1 MTLTELSIK
10 RPSFIIVLFTI
21 LIGGG
26 LISYN
31 LLSYELLPDF
41 SPPILTVTT
50 TYPGASPATV
60 ESQVSKPLED
70 ALSGLENIS
79 EVTAFSLDNASVM
92 MLEFKASADM
102 EEVLQDAQRKV
113 NNVLN
118 KLPEGSQTPVIA
130 KIEPNAAP
138 VLQVSA
144 VAKNMEDRDFMELM
158 DEQLLP
164 QIKQTKGVAAVQV
177 IGGEKREFRVNVD
190 KEKMKL
196 YGLSLAGINQVIA
209 SSNVEFPTGK
219 LKSESEQM
227 TVRLAGKFKT
237 VEDLQNLIVSSTG
250 TSTIRL
256 GDVAEV
262 VDGSQ
267 DQITVSRFNG
277 QNGIGLRI
285 QKQSDAN
292 AVDMA
297 KATKDRFKEIEE
309 KYKKEGLKFTVATD
323 TSVPTLESVNA
334 VIHDL
339 ELAVLLVAAVMFL
352 FLHSMRNAIIV
363 LVSIPASLISTFIV
377 MYLLGY
383 TLNLMTLLAMSLVIG
398 ILVDDSIVV
407 LENIYRHLQ
416 MGKKRRKA
424 ALDGRNEIGFTA
436 LAITLV
442 DVVVFSPVIF
452 IEGTISD
459 ILKQFSVVVVVSTLM
474 SLLVCFTLTPW
485 LASRL
490 AKEVKLKK
498 SNPFQAF
505 LMWFER
511 RVTIFTDQYVKLVGW
526 SLRHKIIMGLGVV
539 VIFFASMATMGL
551 GIVGQE
557 FVAQGDQGKF
567 MIKLKYDKST
577 TFEENNATTLEI
589 EQMIMAQKDVVD
601 IVFSNVGGP
610 SSGMG
615 AASFGA
621 ENKSEITVKM
631 KHDMQK
637 TYPTI
642 KYMNEIRKKIEDKYS
657 GVEVKALNIG
667 MVESE
672 EAPIE
677 IFLSSDDQEL
687 LMKEA
692 RRLKTAILAIKG
704 AKDPTISTDDVTPEV
719 RIELDREKMGQ
730 LGLPIAIVGMQL
742 QNALTGNDDAQFD
755 DKGQE
760 YDIRVMMDKFDR
772 KNADDINSMTFTT
785 NDGKQV
791 RLNEFAAVTV
801 ENGNG
806 SLERKNRISNTTIR
820 SYVLGTASGTV
831 SAEIE
836 KYLEKKPLDEN
847 IRMLW
852 GGEVKRQKES
862 MGALGTAMGIG
873 LILVYLIMV
882 ALYDN
887 FVYPFV
893 VLFSILV
900 SLIGAILALNLTSSS
915 MGIFT
920 MLGMLMLLGLVA
932 KNAILI
938 VDFTNHLKEEGRS
951 TYTALLE
958 SVRERM
964 RPILM
969 TTIAMV
975 VGMIP
980 IATAT
985 GSGAEWK
992 NGLAWIL
999 IGGLTSS
1006 MFLTIIVVPI
1016 MYYSID
1022 RIKDKLGIRKKAKK
1036 RKKFKKEDELVVIPN
1051 EL

>member
-10 RPSFIIVLFTI
+10 RPSFIIVIFTI

-31 LLSYELLPDF
+31 QLSYELLPDF
-41 SPPILTVTT
+41 SPPLLTVTT

-60 ESQVSKPLED
+60 ETQVSKPLED
-70 ALSGLENIS
+70 ALSGLENIN
-79 EVTAFSLDNASVM
+79 EVTAFSLDNASLM
-92 MLEFKASADM
+92 LLEFKASADIDKSL
-102 EEVLQDAQRKV
+102 EDAQRKI

-118 KLPEGSQTPVIA
+118 NLPEGAQTPVVA
-130 KIEPNAAP
+130 KIEPNASP

-144 VAKNMEDRDFMELM
+144 VASNMDERSLMELM
-158 DEQLLP
+158 DDQILP
-164 QIKQTKGVAAVQV
+164 QINQTKGVAEVQV
-177 IGGEKREFRVNVD
+177 IGGERRSFRINVD
-190 KEKMKL
+190 KDKL
-196 YGLSLAGINQVIA
+196 KRYGLTLTNVNQAIA

-219 LKSESEQM
+219 VKGEGDQM
-227 TVRLAGKFKT
+227 TVRLAGKYSKISDI
-237 VEDLQNLIVSSTG
+237 ENLILFSKGISSVK
-250 TSTIRL
+250 L
-256 GDVAEV
+256 KDVAEIL
-262 VDGSQ
+262 DAT
-267 DQITVSRFNG
+267 DDHLAVSRLNG
-277 QNGIGLRI
+277 VNGIGLRI
-285 QKQSDAN
+285 KKQSDAN
-292 AVDMA
+292 AVDMSV
-297 KATKDRFKEIEE
+297 ATKERFKVLEE

-323 TSVPTLESVNA
+323 TSRPTVESVNA

-339 ELAVLLVAAVMFL
+339 ELAVLLVAAVMLL
-352 FLHSMRNAIIV
+352 FLHSIRNAFIV
-363 LVSIPASLISTFIV
+363 LVSIPASLIATFIA

-416 MGKKRRKA
+416 MGKKRRQA

-442 DVVVFSPVIF
+442 DVVVFSPVVF

-459 ILKQFSVVVVVSTLM
+459 ILHQFSIVVVVSTLM
-474 SLLVCFTLTPW
+474 SLFVCFTLTPW
-485 LASRL
+485 LASRF
-490 AKEVKLKK
+490 AKEVTLNPK
-498 SNPFQAF
+498 NPFQAF
-505 LMWFER
+505 LLWFER
-511 RVTIFTDQYVKLVGW
+511 RVTIFTNQYVKLVAW
-526 SLRHKIIMGLGVV
+526 SLKHKLIMAGVIIGLFV
-539 VIFFASMATMGL
+539 ASFATMGL

-567 MIKLKYDKST
+567 MVKLKYDKST
-577 TFEENNATTLEI
+577 TFEENNAITLEI
-589 EQMIMAQKDVVD
+589 EQFLLAQKDV
-601 IVFSNVGGP
+601 IETVFANVGGP

-615 AASFGA
+615 ATSFGS
-621 ENKSEITVKM
+621 ENRSEITVKM
-631 KHDMQK
+631 KTGMQK
-637 TYPTI
+637 RFPTI
-642 KYMNEIRKKIEDKYS
+642 KYMDEISKRIKSKHA
-657 GVEVKALNIG
+657 GVEVKALNMG

-677 IFLSSDDQEL
+677 MFLSSDDNEL
-687 LMKEA
+687 LIKEA
-692 RRLKTAILAIKG
+692 RRLKIQLLKIKG
-704 AKDPTISTDDVTPEV
+704 AKDPAISTDDVTPEV

-730 LGLPIAIVGMQL
+730 LGLPIAVVGMQL
-742 QNALTGNDDAQFD
+742 QNALTGNDDSQFD
-755 DKGQE
+755 EKGHE
-760 YDIRVMMDKFDR
+760 YDIRVMVDAFDR
-772 KNADDINSMTFTT
+772 KNVEDIKNMTFNTS
-785 NDGKQV
+785 DGKQV
-791 RLNEFAAVTV
+791 ELGEFAEVSV

-806 SLERKNRISNTTIR
+806 TLERKNRIPNTTLR
-820 SYVLGTASGTV
+820 CWVLGTAAGNV
-831 SAEIE
+831 SAEID
-836 KYLEKKPLDEN
+836 KYLEKNPLDKN
-847 IRMLW
+847 VRLTW
-852 GGEVKRQKES
+852 GGEIKRQKES
-862 MGALGTAMGIG
+862 MGALGMAMGIG

-900 SLIGAILALNLTSSS
+900 SLIGAILALALSSS
-915 MGIFT
+915 NMGIFT

-938 VDFTNHLKEEGRS
+938 VDFTNHLKKKGMS
-951 TYTALLE
+951 TYNALLE
-958 SVRERM
+958 SVQERM

-1006 MFLTIIVVPI
+1006 MFLTIIVVPM
-1016 MYYSID
+1016 MYYTVD
-1022 RIKDKLGIRKKAKK
+1022 RIQDKFRARTKKLV
-1036 RKKFKKEDELVVIPN
+1036 EDLED
-1051 EL
+1051 

>member
-10 RPSFIIVLFTI
+10 RPSFIIVIFTI

-31 LLSYELLPDF
+31 QLSYELLPDF
-41 SPPILTVTT
+41 SPPILTITT

-70 ALSGLENIS
+70 ALSGLENIN
-79 EVTAFSLDNASVM
+79 EVTAFSLDNASVLL
-92 MLEFKASADM
+92 LEFKASANIDKSL
-102 EEVLQDAQRKV
+102 EDAQRKV
-113 NNVLN
+113 NNILN

-130 KIEPNAAP
+130 KIEPNATP

-144 VAKNMEDRDFMELM
+144 IATNMDDRDFMELM
-158 DEQLLP
+158 DDQILP
-164 QIKQTKGVAAVQV
+164 LIKQTKGVAEVQV
-177 IGGEKREFRVNVD
+177 IGGERRAFRVNVD
-190 KEKMKL
+190 KDKMKR
-196 YGLSLAGINQVIA
+196 YGLSFAAINQAIA

-219 LKSESEQM
+219 LKSDEEQM
-227 TVRLAGKFKT
+227 TVRLAGKFQTIKDL
-237 VEDLQNLIVSSTG
+237 EDLVLISRG
-250 TSTIRL
+250 TSTVKL
-256 GDVAEV
+256 SDVAEV
-262 VDGSQ
+262 VDGIE

-277 QNGIGLRI
+277 VNGVGLRI
-285 QKQSDAN
+285 KKQSDAN
-292 AVDMA
+292 AVDMS

-309 KYKKEGLKFTVATD
+309 KYKKEGLKFTIATD
-323 TSVPTLESVNA
+323 TSIPTIESVDA

-339 ELAVLLVAAVMFL
+339 ELAVILVAAVMLL
-352 FLHSMRNAIIV
+352 FLHSLRNAFIV
-363 LVSIPASLISTFIV
+363 LVAIPASLISTFV
-377 MYLLGY
+377 AMYLLGY

-416 MGKKRRKA
+416 MGKNRRQA

-442 DVVVFSPVIF
+442 DVVVFSPVVF

-459 ILKQFSVVVVVSTLM
+459 ILHQFSIVVVVSTLM
-474 SLLVCFTLTPW
+474 SLFVCFTLTPW
-485 LASRL
+485 LASRF
-490 AKEVKLKK
+490 AKEIKLNPK
-498 SNPFQAF
+498 NPFQAV
-505 LMWFER
+505 LLWFER
-511 RVTIFTDQYVKLVGW
+511 RITIFTEQYVKLVGW
-526 SLRHKIIMGLGVV
+526 SLRHKLIMGGVIIA
-539 VIFFASMATMGL
+539 IFIGSFATMGL

-567 MIKLKYDKST
+567 MVKLKYDKST
-577 TFEENNATTLEI
+577 TFEENNAITLEI
-589 EQMIMAQKDVVD
+589 EKMILAQKEVVD

-631 KHDMQK
+631 KPGMQK

-642 KYMNEIRKKIEDKYS
+642 KYMNAIREKIEDKYP
-657 GVEVKALNIG
+657 GIEVKTMNMG

-677 IFLSSDDQEL
+677 IFLSSDDSEL

-692 RRLKTAILAIKG
+692 RRLKAAILDMKG

-719 RIELDREKMGQ
+719 RIELDRNKMGQ
-730 LGLPIAIVGMQL
+730 LGLPIAVIGMQL
-742 QNALTGNDDAQFD
+742 QNALTGNDDSQFD
-755 DKGQE
+755 VKGEE
-760 YDIRVMMDKFDR
+760 YDIRIMMDKFDR
-772 KNADDINSMTFTT
+772 KNVDDIKSLTFTA

-791 RLNEFAAVTV
+791 LLSEFAEVSV

-820 SYVLGTASGTV
+820 SYVLGTAAGNV
-831 SAEIE
+831 SAQIE
-836 KYLEKKPLDEN
+836 DYLEENPLDPN

-900 SLIGAILALNLTSSS
+900 SLVGAILALNLSSS
-915 MGIFT
+915 NMGIFT

-938 VDFTNHLKEEGRS
+938 VDFTNHLKEKG
-951 TYTALLE
+951 YNVYDALLE
-958 SVRERM
+958 AVSERM

-1006 MFLTIIVVPI
+1006 MFLTIIVVPM
-1016 MYYSID
+1016 MYYVVDKIID
-1022 RIKDKLGIRKKAKK
+1022 KVNNFRNKGKQI
-1036 RKKFKKEDELVVIPN
+1036 EEEPELIV
-1051 EL
+1051 

>member
-10 RPSFIIVLFTI
+10 RPSFIIVIFTI

-26 LISYN
+26 LLTYN
-31 LLSYELLPDF
+31 QLSYELLPDF
-41 SPPILTVTT
+41 SPPLFTVTT
-50 TYPGASPATV
+50 TYPGASPSTV

-79 EVTAFSLDNASVM
+79 EVTSFSLDNASLV
-92 MLEFKASADM
+92 LVEFKASADIDKAI
-102 EEVLQDAQRKV
+102 EDAQRKL
-113 NNVLN
+113 NNVSN
-118 KLPEGSQTPVIA
+118 SLPDGTGNPVIA
-130 KIEPNAAP
+130 KIEPNASP

-144 VAKNMEDRDFMELM
+144 VASKMDDRDFMQLM
-158 DEQLLP
+158 DDQILP
-164 QIKQTKGVAAVQV
+164 QIKQTKGVAEIQV
-177 IGGEKREFRVNVD
+177 IGGERREIRVNVD
-190 KEKMKL
+190 KDKMKS
-196 YGLSLAGINQVIA
+196 YGLSLSAINQAIS

-219 LKSESEQM
+219 VKDASEQI
-227 TVRLAGKFKT
+227 TVRLAGKFQNVRDIK
-237 VEDLQNLIVSSTG
+237 NLIIYSSG
-250 TSTIRL
+250 TSVIRL
-256 GDVAEV
+256 SDVAEV
-262 VDGSQ
+262 IDAAADAS
-267 DQITVSRFNG
+267 TVSRLNG

-285 QKQSDAN
+285 KKQSDAN

-297 KATKDRFKEIEE
+297 KATKEQFKNIEK
-309 KYKKEGLKFTVATD
+309 KYAKEGIKFIVATD
-323 TSVPTLESVNA
+323 TSIPTIESVDA

-339 ELAVLLVAAVMFL
+339 ELAVLLVAAVMLL
-352 FLHSMRNAIIV
+352 FLHSLRNAFIV
-363 LVSIPASLISTFIV
+363 LISIPASLISTFV
-377 MYLLGY
+377 AMYLFGY

-416 MGKKRRKA
+416 MGKERRKA

-442 DVVVFSPVIF
+442 DVVVFSPVVF

-459 ILKQFSVVVVVSTLM
+459 ILHQFSIVVVVSTLM
-474 SLLVCFTLTPW
+474 SLFVCFTLTPW
-485 LASRL
+485 LASRF
-490 AKEVKLKK
+490 AKEIKLDPKK
-498 SNPFQAF
+498 PFQAF
-505 LMWFER
+505 LLWFER
-511 RVTIFTDQYVKLVGW
+511 RVSIFTEQYVKLVGW
-526 SLRHKIIMGLGVV
+526 SLRHKIIAGLTIIG
-539 VIFFASMATMGL
+539 IFIASMSTMGL

-577 TFEENNATTLEI
+577 TFEENNATTLQI
-589 EQMIMAQKDVVD
+589 EQMILAQKDVVD
-601 IVFSNVGGP
+601 IVFANVGGP

-615 AASFGA
+615 AASFGS
-621 ENKSEITVKM
+621 ENKSELTVKM
-631 KHDMQK
+631 IAGMQK
-637 TYPTI
+637 KYPTI
-642 KYMNEIRKKIEDKYS
+642 QYMNKIREKIENEFP

-677 IFLSSDDQEL
+677 IFLSSDDPEL

-692 RRLKTAILAIKG
+692 RRLKTAILSMKG

-730 LGLPIAIVGMQL
+730 LGLPIAVIGMQL
-742 QNALTGNDDAQFD
+742 QNALTGNDDVQYD
-755 DKGQE
+755 EKGQE
-760 YDIRVMMDKFDR
+760 YSIRVMMDKFDR
-772 KNADDINSMTFTT
+772 KNVDDVKSMTFST
-785 NDGKQV
+785 NDGRQI
-791 RLNEFAAVTV
+791 RLSEFADVTV

-820 SYVLGTASGTV
+820 SYVLGTAAGNV

-836 KYLEKKPLDEN
+836 KYLKKKPLDKN
-847 IRMLW
+847 VRMLW
-852 GGEVKRQKES
+852 GGEIKRQKES

-900 SLIGAILALNLTSSS
+900 SLVGAILALTLTSSN

-938 VDFTNHLKEEGRS
+938 VDFTNHLKSEGTS
-951 TYTALLE
+951 TYNALLE
-958 SVRERM
+958 AVRERM

-975 VGMIP
+975 IGMIP

-999 IGGLTSS
+999 IGGLSSS
-1006 MFLTIIVVPI
+1006 MFLTIIVVPM
-1016 MYYSID
+1016 MYYVVD
-1022 RIKDKLGIRKKAKK
+1022 RIQAKFSRKK
-1036 RKKFKKEDELVVIPN
+1036 REELGFEGSPN
-1051 EL
+1051 

>member
-10 RPSFIIVLFTI
+10 RPSFIIVIFTI

-31 LLSYELLPDF
+31 QLSYELLPDF

-50 TYPGASPATV
+50 MYPGASPATV
-60 ESQVSKPLED
+60 ETQVAKPLED

-79 EVTAFSLDNASVM
+79 EVTTFSLDNASIV
-92 MLEFKASADM
+92 MLEFKASADIDM
-102 EEVLQDAQRKV
+102 ALEDAQRKI
-113 NNVLN
+113 NNILN
-118 KLPEGSQTPVIA
+118 DLPEGAKTPSIA
-130 KIEPNAAP
+130 KIEPNASP

-144 VAKNMEDRDFMELM
+144 IASKMDERDFMELM
-158 DEQLLP
+158 DKQLLP
-164 QIKQTKGVAAVQV
+164 QIKQTKGVAEVQV
-177 IGGEKREFRVNVD
+177 IGGEKRAFRVDVD
-190 KEKMKL
+190 KDKLKM
-196 YGLSLAGINQVIA
+196 YGLSLAQVNQIVA
-209 SSNVEFPTGK
+209 AANVEFPTGK
-219 LKSESEQM
+219 LKNETEQM
-227 TVRLAGKFKT
+227 TVRLAGKFQT
-237 VEDLQNLIVSSTG
+237 VADLKNLIVYTDG
-250 TSTIRL
+250 TSSVRL
-256 GDVAEV
+256 GDVADV
-262 VDGSQ
+262 TDGSE
-267 DQITVSRFNG
+267 DVVTVSRYNG
-277 QNGIGLRI
+277 INGIGLRI
-285 QKQSDAN
+285 KKQSDAN

-297 KATKDRFKEIEE
+297 NLTKQKFKEIEE
-309 KYKKEGLKFTVATD
+309 KYKEQGVKFTVATD
-323 TSVPTLESVNA
+323 TSLPTIESVDA
-334 VIHDL
+334 VLHDL
-339 ELAVLLVAAVMFL
+339 ELAVLLVAAVMML
-352 FLHSMRNAIIV
+352 FLHSLRNAMIV
-363 LVSIPASLISTFIV
+363 LIAIPASLISTFIA
-377 MYLLGY
+377 MYMLGY

-416 MGKKRRKA
+416 MGKGRRKA

-442 DVVVFSPVIF
+442 DVVVFSPVVF

-459 ILKQFSVVVVVSTLM
+459 ILRQFSVVVVVSTLM

-490 AKEVKLKK
+490 AKEVKLNRK
-498 SNPFQAF
+498 NPFQRF
-505 LMWFER
+505 LMAFESM
-511 RVTIFTDQYVKLVGW
+511 IKSFTDGYVKLVAW
-526 SLRHKIIMGLGVV
+526 SLKHKIIMGLGVI

-577 TFEENNATTLEI
+577 TFEENNTTTLEI
-589 EQMIMAQKDVVD
+589 EQMILAQKEVVD
-601 IVFSNVGGP
+601 IVFANVGGP

-615 AASFGA
+615 AAAFGQ

-631 KHDMQK
+631 KKDMQK
-637 TYPTI
+637 KYPTLN
-642 KYMNEIRKKIEDKYS
+642 YMNEIRKKIQDKYP
-657 GVEVKALNIG
+657 GVEVKALNMG
-667 MVESE
+667 MVDSE

-677 IFLSSDDQEL
+677 IFLSSDDSDL

-692 RRLKTAILAIKG
+692 RRLKNKILSIPG
-704 AKDPTISTDDVTPEV
+704 AKDPSISTDEFSPEV
-719 RIELDREKMGQ
+719 RIELNREKMGQ
-730 LGLPIAIVGMQL
+730 LGLPIANVGMQL
-742 QNALTGNDDAQFD
+742 QNGLTGNDDARFD
-755 DKGQE
+755 VKGEE
-760 YDIRVMMDKFDR
+760 YDIRIMLDKYDR
-772 KNADDINSMTFTT
+772 SNVDNINEMTFFT

-791 RLNEFAAVTV
+791 RLSEFADVSI
-801 ENGNG
+801 ENGYG
-806 SLERKNRISNTTIR
+806 QLERKNRISNTTLR
-820 SYVLGTASGTV
+820 SYVLGTAAGTV
-831 SAEIE
+831 ADSITN
-836 KYLEKKPLDEN
+836 YLKKAPLDKN
-847 IRMLW
+847 VRMLW

-893 VLFSILV
+893 VLFSIFV
-900 SLIGAILALNLTSSS
+900 SLIGAILALNLTSSN

-938 VDFTNHLKEEGRS
+938 VDFTNHLKAEGRS
-951 TYTALLE
+951 TYNALLE
-958 SVRERM
+958 AVRERM

-975 VGMIP
+975 IGMIP

-1016 MYYSID
+1016 MYYMVD
-1022 RIKDKLGIRKKAKK
+1022 RLQVKLTRKKINL
-1036 RKKFKKEDELVVIPN
+1036 EGDDEATVHGVI
-1051 EL
+1051 

>member
-10 RPSFIIVLFTI
+10 RPSFIIVIFTI

-31 LLSYELLPDF
+31 QLSYELLPDF

-50 TYPGASPATV
+50 LYPGASPATV
-60 ESQVSKPLED
+60 ETQVAKPLED

-79 EVTAFSLDNASVM
+79 EVTTFSMDNASIV
-92 MLEFKASADM
+92 MLEFKAAADIDVAL
-102 EEVLQDAQRKV
+102 EDAQRKV
-113 NNVLN
+113 NTILN
-118 KLPEGSQTPVIA
+118 DLPEGAKSPTIA

-144 VAKNMEDRDFMELM
+144 IAKNMDDREFMELM
-158 DEQLLP
+158 DKQLLP
-164 QIKQTKGVAAVQV
+164 QIKQTKGVAEVQV
-177 IGGEKREFRVNVD
+177 IGGEKRAFRVDVD
-190 KEKMKL
+190 KDRLKM
-196 YGLSLAGINQVIA
+196 YGLTLGQVNQIVA
-209 SSNVEFPTGK
+209 AANVEFPTGK
-219 LKSESEQM
+219 LKNETEQM
-227 TVRLAGKFKT
+227 TVRLAGKFQT
-237 VEDLQNLIVSSTG
+237 VDDLKNLIIYTDG
-250 TSTIRL
+250 TSSVRL
-256 GDVAEV
+256 GDVADV
-262 VDGSQ
+262 TDGSE
-267 DQITVSRFNG
+267 DVVTVSRFNG
-277 QNGIGLRI
+277 LNGIGLRI
-285 QKQSDAN
+285 KKQSDAN

-297 KATKDRFKEIEE
+297 NLTKQKFKEIEE
-309 KYKKEGLKFTVATD
+309 KYKEEGIKFTVATD
-323 TSVPTLESVNA
+323 TSLPTIESVDA
-334 VIHDL
+334 VLHDL
-339 ELAVLLVAAVMFL
+339 ELAVLLVAAVMML
-352 FLHSMRNAIIV
+352 FLHSFRNALIV
-363 LVSIPASLISTFIV
+363 LIAIPASLISTFIA
-377 MYLLGY
+377 MYMLGY

-416 MGKKRRKA
+416 MGKGRRKA

-442 DVVVFSPVIF
+442 DVVVFSPVVF

-459 ILKQFSVVVVVSTLM
+459 ILRQFSVVVVVSTLM

-490 AKEVKLKK
+490 AKEVKLNPK
-498 SNPFQAF
+498 NPFQLF
-505 LMWFER
+505 LIWFENM
-511 RVTIFTDQYVKLVGW
+511 IKSFTEGYVKLVAW
-526 SLRHKIIMGLGVV
+526 SLRHKIIMGLGII

-589 EQMIMAQKDVVD
+589 EQMILAQKDVID
-601 IVFSNVGGP
+601 IVFANVGGP

-615 AASFGA
+615 AASFGQ
-621 ENKSEITVKM
+621 ENRSEITVKM
-631 KHDMQK
+631 KKDMQK
-637 TYPTI
+637 KYPTLN
-642 KYMNEIRKKIEDKYS
+642 YMSEIRKKIQDKYP
-657 GVEVKALNIG
+657 GVEVKALNMG
-667 MVESE
+667 MVDSE

-677 IFLSSDDQEL
+677 IFLSSDDSDL

-692 RRLKTAILAIKG
+692 KRLKKHILTIPG
-704 AKDPTISTDDVTPEV
+704 AKDPSISTDEFSPEV
-719 RIELDREKMGQ
+719 RIDLDREKMGQ
-730 LGLPIAIVGMQL
+730 LGLPIASVGMQL
-742 QNALTGNDDAQFD
+742 QNGLTGNDDARFD
-755 DKGQE
+755 VKGEE
-760 YDIRVMMDKFDR
+760 YDIRIMLDKYDR
-772 KNADDINSMTFTT
+772 SNVDNIKDMTFVT

-791 RLNEFAAVTV
+791 RLSEFADVSI
-801 ENGNG
+801 ENGYG
-806 SLERKNRISNTTIR
+806 QLERKNRISNTTLR

-831 SAEIE
+831 ADSITA
-836 KYLEKKPLDEN
+836 YLKKEPLDKN
-847 IRMLW
+847 VRMLW

-862 MGALGTAMGIG
+862 MGALGMAMGIG

-900 SLIGAILALNLTSSS
+900 SLIGAILALNLTQSN

-938 VDFTNHLKEEGRS
+938 VDFTNHLKSEGRS
-951 TYTALLE
+951 TYSALLE
-958 SVRERM
+958 AVRERM

-975 VGMIP
+975 IGMIP

-1016 MYYSID
+1016 MYYVVD
-1022 RIKDKLGIRKKAKK
+1022 RLQVKLTRKKINLEG
-1036 RKKFKKEDELVVIPN
+1036 EDEATVHGVI
-1051 EL
+1051 

>member
-10 RPSFIIVLFTI
+10 RPSFIIVIFTI
-21 LIGGG
+21 LVGGG
-26 LISYN
+26 LLCYN
-31 LLSYELLPDF
+31 QLSVELLPDF
-41 SPPILTVTT
+41 SPPLITVTT

-79 EVTAFSLDNASVM
+79 EVTSFSLDNASILL
-92 MLEFKASADM
+92 LEFKESADIDK
-102 EEVLQDAQRKV
+102 VLEDAQRKV
-113 NNVLN
+113 NNIRN
-118 KLPEGSQTPVIA
+118 NLPEGAQTPVLS
-130 KIEPNAAP
+130 KIEPNASP

-144 VAKNMEDRDFMELM
+144 VSKNLDDRTFMELM
-158 DEQLLP
+158 DDQIIP
-164 QIKQTKGVAAVQV
+164 QIKQIKGVGDVQV

-190 KEKMKL
+190 TEKMRL
-196 YGLSLAGINQVIA
+196 YGLSLGAINQAIRA
-209 SSNVEFPTGK
+209 ANAEFPTGK
-219 LKSESEQM
+219 VKDESEQM
-227 TVRLAGKFKT
+227 TVRFSGKFKK
-237 VEDLQNLIVSSTG
+237 VEDLQNLILANNG

-256 GDVAEV
+256 SDVASV
-262 VDGSQ
+262 TDASK
-267 DQITVSRFNG
+267 DQITISRLNG
-277 QNGIGLRI
+277 LNGVGLRI
-285 QKQSDAN
+285 KKQSDAN

-297 KATKDRFKEIEE
+297 KATKERFKEIEK
-309 KYKKEGLKFTVATD
+309 KYKKEGITFTVATD
-323 TSVPTLESVNA
+323 TSIPTIDSVDA

-339 ELAVLLVAAVMFL
+339 ELAVLLVAAVMLL
-352 FLHSMRNAIIV
+352 FLHSLRNAFIV
-363 LVSIPASLISTFIV
+363 LISIPASLISTFV
-377 MYLLGY
+377 AMYLLGY

-416 MGKKRRKA
+416 MGKKRRQA

-442 DVVVFSPVIF
+442 DVVVFSPVVF

-459 ILKQFSVVVVVSTLM
+459 ILHQFSIVVVVSTLM
-474 SLLVCFTLTPW
+474 SLFVCFTLTPW
-485 LASRL
+485 LASRF
-490 AKEVKLKK
+490 AKEVELNPKK
-498 SNPFQAF
+498 PFQAF
-505 LMWFER
+505 LLWFER
-511 RVTIFTDQYVKLVGW
+511 RITIFTEQYVKLVGW
-526 SLRHKIIMGLGVV
+526 SLRHKLIMGL
-539 VIFFASMATMGL
+539 VIFGIFVASMATMGL

-557 FVAQGDQGKF
+557 FVAPGDHGKF

-589 EQMIMAQKDVVD
+589 EQMILAQKDVVD
-601 IVFSNVGGP
+601 IVFANVGGP

-615 AASFGA
+615 AASFGS
-621 ENKSEITVKM
+621 ENRSELTVKM
-631 KHDMQK
+631 KPGMQK

-642 KYMNEIRKKIEDKYS
+642 QYMNEIRKRIEDKYP
-657 GVEVKALNIG
+657 GIEVKALNIG

-677 IFLSSDDQEL
+677 IFLSSDDPEL
-687 LMKEA
+687 LLSEA
-692 RRLKTAILAIKG
+692 RRLRAAILEVDG
-704 AKDPTISTDDVTPEV
+704 AKDPTISTDDVTPEI
-719 RIELDREKMGQ
+719 RIDLDREKMGQ
-730 LGLPIAIVGMQL
+730 MGLPIAVVGMQL

-755 DKGQE
+755 EKGQE
-760 YDIRVMMDKFDR
+760 YDIRVMTDKFDR
-772 KNADDINSMTFTT
+772 KNVEDIRKMTFTT

-791 RLNEFAAVTV
+791 ALSQFASISV

-820 SYVLGTASGTV
+820 CYVLGTASGNV
-831 SAEIE
+831 SAAIE
-836 KYLEKKPLDEN
+836 KYLEKEPLDKN

-852 GGEVKRQKES
+852 GGEIKRQKES

-887 FVYPFV
+887 YVYPFV
-893 VLFSILV
+893 VLFSIFV
-900 SLIGAILALNLTSSS
+900 SLVGAILALNLSSSS

-938 VDFTNHLKEEGRS
+938 VDFTNHLKAEGKS
-951 TYTALLE
+951 TYMALLE

-969 TTIAMV
+969 TTIAMII
-975 VGMIP
+975 GMIP
-980 IATAT
+980 IATGT

-992 NGLAWIL
+992 NGLAWVL

-1006 MFLTIIVVPI
+1006 MFLTIIVVPM
-1016 MYYSID
+1016 MYYMVD
-1022 RIKDKLGIRKKAKK
+1022 RVKDRFGKKKVK
-1036 RKKFKKEDELVVIPN
+1036 DDESFEETEIASV
-1051 EL
+1051 

>member
-10 RPSFIIVLFTI
+10 RPSFIIVIFTI

-31 LLSYELLPDF
+31 QLSYELLPDF

-92 MLEFKASADM
+92 LLEFKASANIDK
-102 EEVLQDAQRKV
+102 VLEDAQRKV
-113 NNVLN
+113 NNMQN
-118 KLPEGSQTPVIA
+118 ALPEGAQTPVLA
-130 KIEPNAAP
+130 KIEPNASP

-144 VAKNMEDRDFMELM
+144 VAKNMSDRDFMELL
-158 DEQLLP
+158 DDQILP
-164 QIKQTKGVAAVQV
+164 QIKQTKGVAEVQV
-177 IGGEKREFRVNVD
+177 IGGEKRELRVNVD
-190 KEKMKL
+190 KDKMKL
-196 YGLSLAGINQVIA
+196 YGLSMAAINQAIA
-209 SSNVEFPTGK
+209 AANVEFPTGK
-219 LKSESEQM
+219 LKSTEEQM
-227 TVRLAGKFKT
+227 TVRLAGKYKSVT
-237 VEDLQNLIVSSTG
+237 DLENLILTTNGSSP
-250 TSTIRL
+250 IRL
-256 GDVAEV
+256 GDVADV
-262 VDGSQ
+262 VDGSK

-277 QNGIGLRI
+277 ENGVGLRI
-285 QKQSDAN
+285 KKQSDAN
-292 AVDMA
+292 AVDMS
-297 KATKDRFKEIEE
+297 KATKKRFKEIEE
-309 KYKKEGLKFTVATD
+309 KYAAEGVHFTIATD
-323 TSVPTLESVNA
+323 TSIPTIESVDA

-339 ELAVLLVAAVMFL
+339 ELAVLLVALVMML
-352 FLHSMRNAIIV
+352 FLHSLRNAFIV
-363 LVSIPASLISTFIV
+363 LISIPASLISTFV
-377 MYLLGY
+377 AMYLLGY

-416 MGKKRRKA
+416 MGKKRRQA

-442 DVVVFSPVIF
+442 DVVVFSPVVF

-459 ILKQFSVVVVVSTLM
+459 ILHQFSIVVVVSTLM
-474 SLLVCFTLTPW
+474 SLFVCFTLTPW
-485 LASRL
+485 LASRF
-490 AKEVKLKK
+490 AKEVKLNPK
-498 SNPFQAF
+498 NPFQAF

-511 RVTIFTDQYVKLVGW
+511 RITIFTDQYVKLVGW
-526 SLRHKIIMGLGVV
+526 TLRHKIITGISIIA
-539 VIFFASMATMGL
+539 IFIASFATMGL

-577 TFEENNATTLEI
+577 TFEENNATTYEI
-589 EQMIMAQKDVVD
+589 EQMILAQKEIVA
-601 IVFSNVGGP
+601 IVFANVGGP

-621 ENKSEITVKM
+621 ENKSELTVKM
-631 KHDMQK
+631 KPGMQK
-637 TYPTI
+637 KYPTI
-642 KYMNEIRKKIEDKYS
+642 KYMNAIRKKIEEKYS
-657 GVEVKALNIG
+657 GIEVKALNIG

-677 IFLSSDDQEL
+677 IFLSSDDHDL
-687 LMKEA
+687 LIREA
-692 RRLKTAILAIKG
+692 RRLKAAILAMKG
-704 AKDPTISTDDVTPEV
+704 AKDPTISTDDITPEV

-730 LGLPIAIVGMQL
+730 LGVPIAVVGMQL

-755 DKGQE
+755 EKGQE

-772 KNADDINSMTFTT
+772 KNIENINSMSFTA

-791 RLNEFAAVTV
+791 RLSEIASVSV

-806 SLERKNRISNTTIR
+806 SLERKNRISSTTIR

-831 SAEIE
+831 SASIE
-836 KYLEKKPLDEN
+836 KYLKEKPLDKN
-847 IRMLW
+847 VRMTW

-862 MGALGTAMGIG
+862 FGALGTAMGIG

-938 VDFTNHLKEEGRS
+938 VDFTNHLKKEGKS

-975 VGMIP
+975 IGMIP
-980 IATAT
+980 IATAS

-992 NGLAWIL
+992 NGLAWVL

-1006 MFLTIIVVPI
+1006 MFLTIIVVPM
-1016 MYYSID
+1016 MYYIVD
-1022 RIKDKLGIRKKAKK
+1022 RIKAR
-1036 RKKFKKEDELVVIPN
+1036 FTKKEVKVVVTEN
-1051 EL
+1051 

>member
-1 MTLTELSIK
+1 MTLTELAIK
-10 RPSFIIVLFTI
+10 RPSFIIVIFTI

-26 LISYN
+26 LLSYN
-31 LLSYELLPDF
+31 QLSYELLPDF

-50 TYPGASPATV
+50 MYPGASPATV
-60 ESQVSKPLED
+60 ETQVAKPLED

-79 EVTAFSLDNASVM
+79 EVTTFSMDNASIVL
-92 MLEFKASADM
+92 LEFKASTNIDM
-102 EEVLQDAQRKV
+102 ALEDAQRKV
-113 NNVLN
+113 NNILN
-118 KLPEGSQTPVIA
+118 DLPEGAKTPTLA
-130 KIEPNAAP
+130 KIDPNASP

-144 VAKNMEDRDFMELM
+144 VAHNMDDREFMELM
-158 DEQLLP
+158 DKQLLP
-164 QIKQTKGVAAVQV
+164 QIKQTRGVAEVQV
-177 IGGEKREFRVNVD
+177 IGGEKRAFRVDVD
-190 KEKMKL
+190 KDKLKM
-196 YGLSLAGINQVIA
+196 YGLSLAQVNQIVSA
-209 SSNVEFPTGK
+209 ANVEFPTGK
-219 LKSESEQM
+219 LKNETEQM
-227 TVRLAGKFKT
+227 TVRLAGKFQT
-237 VEDLQNLIVSSTG
+237 VDDLKNLIIFTDG
-250 TSTIRL
+250 TSSVRL
-256 GDVAEV
+256 GEVADVS
-262 VDGSQ
+262 DGSE
-267 DQITVSRFNG
+267 DVVTVSRFNG
-277 QNGIGLRI
+277 LNGIGLRI
-285 QKQSDAN
+285 KKQSDAN

-297 KATKDRFKEIEE
+297 NLTKKKFKEIEE
-309 KYKKEGLKFTVATD
+309 KYQKEGIKFTVATD
-323 TSVPTLESVNA
+323 TSLPTIESVDA
-334 VIHDL
+334 VLHDL
-339 ELAVLLVAAVMFL
+339 ELAVILVAAVMLL
-352 FLHSMRNAIIV
+352 FLHSLRNAMIV
-363 LVSIPASLISTFIV
+363 LIAIPASLISTFIA
-377 MYLLGY
+377 MYMLGY

-416 MGKKRRKA
+416 MGKGRRKA
-424 ALDGRNEIGFTA
+424 ALDGRTEIGFTA

-442 DVVVFSPVIF
+442 DVVVFSPVVF

-459 ILKQFSVVVVVSTLM
+459 ILRQFSIVVVVSTLM
-474 SLLVCFTLTPW
+474 SLFVCFTLTPW

-490 AKEVKLKK
+490 AKETKLNPK
-498 SNPFQAF
+498 NPFQLF
-505 LMWFER
+505 LIWFEN
-511 RVTIFTDQYVKLVGW
+511 TIKSFTEGYVKLVGW
-526 SLRHKIIMGLGVV
+526 SLRHKLIMGLGILVL
-539 VIFFASMATMGL
+539 FFASMATMGL

-577 TFEENNATTLEI
+577 TFEENNTTTLEI
-589 EQMIMAQKDVVD
+589 EQMILAQKDVVD

-615 AASFGA
+615 AAAFGQ
-621 ENKSEITVKM
+621 ENRSEITVKM
-631 KHDMQK
+631 KKDMQK
-637 TYPTI
+637 KYPTL
-642 KYMNEIRKKIEDKYS
+642 KYMNEIRKKIQDKYP
-657 GVEVKALNIG
+657 GVEVKALNMG
-667 MVESE
+667 MVDSE

-677 IFLSSDDQEL
+677 IFLSSDDPDL

-692 RRLKTAILAIKG
+692 RRMKNHILTIPG
-704 AKDPTISTDDVTPEV
+704 AKDPSISTDEFSPEV
-719 RIELDREKMGQ
+719 RIELNREKMGQ
-730 LGLPIAIVGMQL
+730 LGLPIASVGMQL
-742 QNALTGNDDAQFD
+742 QNGLTGNDDARFD
-755 DKGQE
+755 VKGDE
-760 YDIRVMMDKFDR
+760 YDIRIMLDKYDR
-772 KNADDINSMTFTT
+772 SNVDNISEMTFVT

-791 RLNEFAAVTV
+791 RLSEFADVSI
-801 ENGNG
+801 ENGYG
-806 SLERKNRISNTTIR
+806 QLERKNRISNTTLR

-831 SAEIE
+831 ADSIT
-836 KYLEKKPLDEN
+836 KYLERAPLDKN
-847 IRMLW
+847 VRMLW

-900 SLIGAILALNLTSSS
+900 SLIGAILALNLTSSN

-938 VDFTNHLKEEGRS
+938 VDFTNHLKAEGRS
-951 TYTALLE
+951 TYNALLE
-958 SVRERM
+958 AVRERM

-975 VGMIP
+975 IGMIP

-1006 MFLTIIVVPI
+1006 MFLTIIVVPM
-1016 MYYSID
+1016 MYYIVD
-1022 RIKDKLGIRKKAKK
+1022 RLQAKFTKKKINLEG
-1036 RKKFKKEDELVVIPN
+1036 EDEATVHGVI
-1051 EL
+1051 

>member
-10 RPSFIIVLFTI
+10 RPSFIIVIFTI

-31 LLSYELLPDF
+31 QLSYELLPDF

-92 MLEFKASADM
+92 LLEFKASANIDK
-102 EEVLQDAQRKV
+102 VLEDAQRKV
-113 NNVLN
+113 NNMQN
-118 KLPEGSQTPVIA
+118 ALPEGAQTPVLA
-130 KIEPNAAP
+130 KIEPNASP

-144 VAKNMEDRDFMELM
+144 VAKNMSDRDFMELL
-158 DEQLLP
+158 DDQILP
-164 QIKQTKGVAAVQV
+164 QIKQTKGVAEVQV
-177 IGGEKREFRVNVD
+177 IGGEKRELRVNVD
-190 KEKMKL
+190 KDKMKL
-196 YGLSLAGINQVIA
+196 YGLSMAAINQAIA
-209 SSNVEFPTGK
+209 AANVEFPTGK
-219 LKSESEQM
+219 LKSTEEQM
-227 TVRLAGKFKT
+227 TVRLAGKYKSVT
-237 VEDLQNLIVSSTG
+237 DLENLILTTNG
-250 TSTIRL
+250 TSPIRL
-256 GDVAEV
+256 GDVADV
-262 VDGSQ
+262 VDGSK

-277 QNGIGLRI
+277 ENGVGLRI
-285 QKQSDAN
+285 KKQSDAN
-292 AVDMA
+292 AVDMS
-297 KATKDRFKEIEE
+297 KATKKRFKEIEE
-309 KYKKEGLKFTVATD
+309 KYAAEGVHFTIATD
-323 TSVPTLESVNA
+323 TSIPTIESVDA

-339 ELAVLLVAAVMFL
+339 ELAVLLVALVMML
-352 FLHSMRNAIIV
+352 FLHSLRNAFIV
-363 LVSIPASLISTFIV
+363 LISIPASLISTFV
-377 MYLLGY
+377 AMYLLGY

-416 MGKKRRKA
+416 MGKKRRQA

-442 DVVVFSPVIF
+442 DVVVFSPVVF

-459 ILKQFSVVVVVSTLM
+459 ILHQFSIVVVVSTLM
-474 SLLVCFTLTPW
+474 SLFVCFTLTPW
-485 LASRL
+485 LASRF
-490 AKEVKLKK
+490 AKEVKLNPK
-498 SNPFQAF
+498 NPFQAF

-511 RVTIFTDQYVKLVGW
+511 RITIFTDQYVKLVGW
-526 SLRHKIIMGLGVV
+526 TLRHKIITGISIIA
-539 VIFFASMATMGL
+539 IFIASFATMGL

-577 TFEENNATTLEI
+577 TFEENNATTYEI
-589 EQMIMAQKDVVD
+589 EQMILAQKEIVD
-601 IVFSNVGGP
+601 IVFANVGGP

-621 ENKSEITVKM
+621 ENKSELTVKM
-631 KHDMQK
+631 KPGMQK
-637 TYPTI
+637 KYPTI
-642 KYMNEIRKKIEDKYS
+642 KYMNAIRKKIEEKYS
-657 GVEVKALNIG
+657 GIEVKALNIG

-677 IFLSSDDQEL
+677 IFLSSDDHDL
-687 LMKEA
+687 LIREA
-692 RRLKTAILAIKG
+692 RRLKAAILAMKG
-704 AKDPTISTDDVTPEV
+704 AKDPTISTDDITPEV

-730 LGLPIAIVGMQL
+730 LGVPIAVVGMQL

-755 DKGQE
+755 EKGQE

-772 KNADDINSMTFTT
+772 KNIENINSMSFTA

-791 RLNEFAAVTV
+791 RLSEIASVSV

-806 SLERKNRISNTTIR
+806 SLERKNRISSTTIR

-831 SAEIE
+831 SASIE
-836 KYLEKKPLDEN
+836 KYLKEKPLDKN
-847 IRMLW
+847 VRMTW

-862 MGALGTAMGIG
+862 FGALGTAMGIG

-900 SLIGAILALNLTSSS
+900 SLIGAIIALNLTSSS

-938 VDFTNHLKEEGRS
+938 VDFTNHLKKEGKS

-975 VGMIP
+975 IGMIP
-980 IATAT
+980 IATAS

-992 NGLAWIL
+992 NGLAWVL

-1006 MFLTIIVVPI
+1006 MFLTIIVVPM
-1016 MYYSID
+1016 MYYIVD
-1022 RIKDKLGIRKKAKK
+1022 RIKAR
-1036 RKKFKKEDELVVIPN
+1036 FTKKEVKVVVTEN
-1051 EL
+1051 

>member
-10 RPSFIIVLFTI
+10 RPSFIIVIFTI

-31 LLSYELLPDF
+31 QLSYELLPDF

-60 ESQVSKPLED
+60 ETQVSKPLED

-79 EVTAFSLDNASVM
+79 EVTAFSLDNASIVL
-92 MLEFKASADM
+92 LEFKASADLD
-102 EEVLQDAQRKV
+102 EVLQDAERKINV
-113 NNVLN
+113 VQNN
-118 KLPEGSQTPVIA
+118 LPEGAKAPVVS

-144 VAKNMEDRDFMELM
+144 VAENMDERDFMELM
-158 DEQLLP
+158 DDQILP
-164 QIKQTKGVAAVQV
+164 QIKQTKGVSEIQV
-177 IGGEKREFRVNVD
+177 IGGEKREFRVNID
-190 KEKMKL
+190 KEKLKL
-196 YGLSLAGINQVIA
+196 LGLSLAQVNQLIA
-209 SSNVEFPTGK
+209 AANVEFPTGK
-219 LKSESEQM
+219 VKNDAEQM
-227 TVRLAGKFKT
+227 TVRLSGKFKT
-237 VEDLQNLIVSSTG
+237 VNDLKNLIITSNGS
-250 TSTIRL
+250 STIRL
-256 GDVAEV
+256 GAVADVT
-262 VDGSQ
+262 DGVA
-267 DQITVSRFNG
+267 DQVTVSRYNG
-277 QNGIGLRI
+277 VNGIGLRI
-285 QKQSDAN
+285 KKQSDAN

-297 KATKDRFKEIEE
+297 KATKERFKEIEK
-309 KYKKEGLKFTVATD
+309 KYRKEGIKFTVATD
-323 TSVPTLESVNA
+323 TSIPTIDSVNA
-334 VIHDL
+334 VLHDL
-339 ELAVLLVAAVMFL
+339 ELAILLVAAVMLL
-352 FLHSMRNAIIV
+352 FLHSLRNALIV
-363 LVSIPASLISTFIV
+363 LVAIPASLISTFIA

-416 MGKKRRKA
+416 MGKGRRKA

-442 DVVVFSPVIF
+442 DVVVFSPVVF

-459 ILKQFSVVVVVSTLM
+459 ILQQFSIVVVVSTLM
-474 SLLVCFTLTPW
+474 SLFVCFTLTPW

-490 AKEVKLKK
+490 AKEIHLNPK
-498 SNPFQAF
+498 NPFQAV
-505 LMWFER
+505 LIWFER
-511 RVTIFTDQYVKLVGW
+511 RVTLFTDNYVKLVAW
-526 SLRHKIIMGLGVV
+526 SLKHKLIMGLAIV

-577 TFEENNATTLEI
+577 TFEENNNTTLAI
-589 EQMIMAQKDVVD
+589 EQLILAQKDVVD

-631 KHDMQK
+631 KPGKQEQF
-637 TYPTI
+637 PTL
-642 KYMNEIRKKIEDKYS
+642 KYMTEIRKKIESKFP
-657 GVEVKALNIG
+657 GIEVKALNIG

-677 IFLSSDDQEL
+677 IFLSSDDSEL
-687 LMKEA
+687 LMQEA
-692 RRLKTAILAIKG
+692 RRLKAAILRMKG
-704 AKDPTISTDDVTPEV
+704 AKDPTISTDDITPEV

-730 LGLPIAIVGMQL
+730 LGLPIATVGMHL
-742 QNALTGNDDAQFD
+742 QNALSGNDDAQFD
-755 DKGQE
+755 VNGEE
-760 YDIRVMMDKFDR
+760 YDIRVMFDKIDR
-772 KNADDINSMTFTT
+772 KNIDNVSRMTFAT
-785 NDGKQV
+785 NDGRQV
-791 RLNEFAAVTV
+791 QLSEFAAVSI
-801 ENGNG
+801 ENANG

-820 SYVLGTASGTV
+820 SYVLGAASGTV

-836 KYLEKKPLDEN
+836 KYLKKNPLDKN

-900 SLIGAILALNLTSSS
+900 SLVGAILALNLTASS

-938 VDFTNHLKEEGRS
+938 VDFTNHLKAEGKS
-951 TYTALLE
+951 TYNALLE

-975 VGMIP
+975 IGMIP

-992 NGLAWIL
+992 NGLAWVL

-1006 MFLTIIVVPI
+1006 MFLTIIVVPM
-1016 MYYSID
+1016 MYYTVD
-1022 RIKDKLGIRKKAKK
+1022 RIKAKIAPKKVAIPVDAE
-1036 RKKFKKEDELVVIPN
+1036 EDNTIESAI
-1051 EL
+1051 